1 MRLSLADTTKPKKE
15 RPARLYKQLQATK
28 IALQQAPENTPD
40 LIMAVAGHPPAIDA
54 QRMRLEASQTQCT
67 HHRTIVTRKK
77 FALHALQRSQNRSL
91 QEDTPVGTTLLFNDP
106 HTSRLD
112 P

>member
-28 IALQQAPENTPD
+28 IALQPAPENTPD
-40 LIMAVAGHPPAIDA
+40 HIIAVAGHPPAIDA
-54 QRMRLEASQTQCT
+54 QRIPLEANQTRST
-67 HHRTIVTRKK
+67 YHRTIVTREK
-77 FALHALQRSQNRSL
+77 FALHALQLSQNRSL
-91 QEDTPVGTTLLFNDP
+91 QEDTLVGTTLLFNDP
-106 HTSRLD
+106 HTSRLV